1 MLQRPLHGC
10 NGGAVATQSVWQILR
25 PSPAPAV
32 MAARTRLSAPLAGF
46 PERDQDPIYTPLAP
60 QPWDVKITAESQMWK
75 K

>member
-1 MLQRPLHGC
+1 
-10 NGGAVATQSVWQILR
+10 
-25 PSPAPAV
+25 

-60 QPWDVKITAESQMWK
+60 QPWDVKITAESQIWK